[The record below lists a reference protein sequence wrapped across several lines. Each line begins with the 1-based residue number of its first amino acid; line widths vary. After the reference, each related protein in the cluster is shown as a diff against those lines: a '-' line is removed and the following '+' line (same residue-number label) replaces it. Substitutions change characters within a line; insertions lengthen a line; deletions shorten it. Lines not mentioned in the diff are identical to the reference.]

1 MIKDL
6 SFIVVFILNSL
17 IVFSQSGK
25 LLIAGGGSEKNGI
38 NSWSTPAYKW
48 AGEGRRVAIIG
59 VSTGSLAPYFKQQCG
74 AAFAKEFAVSDRET
88 ANLQSLYDTLITY
101 QTIFF
106 RGGDQYDYY
115 EHYKDTKLI
124 DAVRY
129 VYSSGG
135 TIGGTSAGM
144 HILSMVVF
152 TAKNGS
158 AYPDECIENPNNKY
172 VTLSEDFLD
181 FVPGFVFDTHF
192 AERARF
198 GRLLG
203 FLANYRLNSNKDLI
217 GLGMDDLTCMTIDEN
232 GLGTVYGTG
241 CANFYLQESNFSQ
254 NGNKL
259 LIDTM
264 RVVQLLHGCKYNFR
278 TGVFDFGNMDRNLNT
293 SLMSETGN
301 YTILASGNKIL
312 TNNLELLDDLLNKT
326 GSKSDPILILTGE
339 MALATSFKDK
349 LLQSGASSV
358 EVNTI
363 DQNSGTDPILKQQ
376 IIASPKII
384 LLSNTTPSFIHF
396 LKTENG
402 ISLKNKLGNPGMI
415 SAFIGDD
422 SRFLGKTIIENFYTE
437 YAAYYAELSFEKG
450 LGLLKNTAIM
460 PNAFFNSNMYEN
472 SASAIPYVMAKD
484 TLKYGIWLTDHN
496 YMKFTQNEGRNYIY
510 GYGAAP
516 VMILR
521 NDGGKCGF
529 SDKTATGSTGL
540 KPRMIAGFESLNLT
554 LTDYSKPYFLG
565 IASTTGTTSENMDF
579 KADIY
584 PNPAKD
590 QIEIYSNEK
599 YFGYY
604 IYSIDGK
611 LKLSGQAISG
621 DDIGISTLKNGSYV
635 IKITENNIL
644 RSNFYKLFKL

>member
-25 LLIAGGGSEKNGI
+25 LLIVGGGSEKNGI

-74 AAFAKEFAVSDRET
+74 AAFAKEFAVSNREM
-88 ANLQSLYDTLITY
+88 ANSQSLYDTLITY

-115 EHYKDTKLI
+115 DYYKDTKLI

-129 VYSSGG
+129 VYSNGG

-144 HILSMVVF
+144 HILSKIVY

-158 AYPDECIENPNNKY
+158 AYPYECIEDPNNKY
-172 VTLSEDFLD
+172 ITLAEDFLD
-181 FVPGFVFDTHF
+181 FMPGFIFDTHF
-192 AERARF
+192 AERGRF
-198 GRLLG
+198 GRLVG
-203 FLANYRLNSNKDLI
+203 FLANYRFSKGKDVE

-232 GLGTVYGTG
+232 GIGTVYGTG
-241 CANFYLQESNFSQ
+241 CANFYLQEGIFMQ
-254 NGNKL
+254 NGKKL
-259 LIDTM
+259 LTDSIK
-264 RVVQLLHGCKYNFR
+264 VVQLLHGCKYNFR
-278 TGVFDFGNMDRNLNT
+278 TGEFDFGNMNRNLNT

-301 YTILASGNKIL
+301 YTILASGNKNL

-339 MALATSFKDK
+339 MTLATNYKDK
-349 LLQSGASSV
+349 LLLSGASSV
-358 EVNTI
+358 ETKTI
-363 DQNSGTDPILKQQ
+363 EQNSGTDPVLNQLIKT
-376 IIASPKII
+376 SPKII
-384 LLSNTTPSFIHF
+384 ILSNSTASFVQFI
-396 LKTENG
+396 KTENG
-402 ISLKNKLGNPGMI
+402 TVLKRKLSDPAMI

-437 YAAYYAELSFEKG
+437 YAAYDAKLNFEKG

-460 PNAFFNSNMYEN
+460 PNTFFNSNMYEN
-472 SASAIPYVMAKD
+472 SATAIPYVMAKD

-540 KPRMIAGFESLNLT
+540 IPRMIAGFESLSLT
-554 LTDYSKPYFLG
+554 LTDYSKPYYLG
-565 IASTTGTTSENMDF
+565 ITSTTGTISDNKEL
-579 KADIY
+579 KADIN

-590 QIEIYSNEK
+590 QIKIFINAKS
-599 YFGYY
+599 FGYY

-621 DDIGISTLKNGSYV
+621 DDIGISTLKNGIYV
-635 IKITENNIL
+635 IKITENNHL